1 MLRLDIDQTKT
12 EITFRTNF
20 QEDPLNYLFFIN
32 DKEVTNS
39 LEKALDFKTFDHEAV
54 INIVYQPQAEFV
66 VRSVTRCTSSM
77 PGHAEAVVSIQFSPD
92 GKQLASGSGD
102 TSIRL
107 WDLTTETPLYT
118 CNGHKQWVLC
128 VSWAPDGK
136 KLASSCKS
144 GELRIWDPET
154 GKQIGKPM
162 IGHKKWIN
170 CLSWEPYHLSAACR
184 RIASAGCD
192 GDVRIWDV
200 LLSQCI
206 RVLTSH
212 TNAVTSVRWGGLG
225 LIYTSSKDRTI
236 KMWRAE
242 DGALCRTLTGHAHW
256 VNNLTLNTDYV
267 LRAGPFFLGVHDD
280 DKILKARQ
288 SKFNTLW
295 IETFE

>member
-1 MLRLDIDQTKT
+1 M
-12 EITFRTNF
+12 
-20 QEDPLNYLFFIN
+20 NYLFFID
-32 DKEVTNS
+32 DKEVANS
-39 LEKALDFKTFDHEAV
+39 LEKTLDFKTFDHEAV

-92 GKQLASGSGD
+92 GKHLASGSGD
-102 TSIRL
+102 TTIRL

-118 CNGHKQWVLC
+118 CTGHKQWVLC

-136 KLASSCKS
+136 KLATSCKS
-144 GELRIWDPET
+144 GEIRIWDPET

-170 CLSWEPYHLSAACR
+170 CLSWEPYHLNAACR
-184 RIASAGCD
+184 QIASAGCD

-200 LLSQCI
+200 VLSQCI

-242 DGALCRTLTGHAHW
+242 DGALCRTMTGHAHW

-267 LRAGPFFLGVHDD
+267 LRAGPFYLGVHDD
-280 DKILKARQ
+280 DKVLKSRQ
-288 SKFNTLW
+288 SKT
-295 IETFE
+295 I

>member
-1 MLRLDIDQTKT
+1 M
-12 EITFRTNF
+12 
-20 QEDPLNYLFFIN
+20 NYLFFIN
-32 DKEVTNS
+32 DKEVSHS
-39 LEKALDFKTFDHEAV
+39 LEKTLDFKTFDHEAV

-102 TSIRL
+102 TTIRL
-107 WDLTTETPLYT
+107 WDLTTETPLFT
-118 CNGHKQWVLC
+118 CTGHKQWVLC
-128 VSWAPDGK
+128 VAWSPDGT

-144 GELRIWDPET
+144 GELRIWDPES

-162 IGHKKWIN
+162 VGHKKWIN
-170 CLSWEPYHLSAACR
+170 CLSWEPYHLNASCR
-184 RIASAGCD
+184 RIASAGSD

-206 RVLTSH
+206 RSLSSH

-225 LIYTSSKDRTI
+225 MLYTSSKDRSI

-242 DGALCRTLTGHAHW
+242 DGALCRTMTGHAHW

-267 LRAGPFFLGVHDD
+267 LRAGPYNLGVHDD
-280 DKILKARQ
+280 DKVLKSRQ
-288 SKFNTLW
+288 SKKIISNK
-295 IETFE
+295 

>member
-1 MLRLDIDQTKT
+1 M
-12 EITFRTNF
+12 
-20 QEDPLNYLFFIN
+20 NYSFFIN
-32 DKEVTNS
+32 DKEVTHS
-39 LEKALDFKTFDHEAV
+39 LEKTLDFKIFDHEAV

-102 TSIRL
+102 TTIRL

-118 CNGHKQWVLC
+118 CTGHKQWVLC
-128 VSWAPDGK
+128 VSWSPDSK
-136 KLASSCKS
+136 KLASACKS
-144 GELRIWDPET
+144 GEIRIWDSET

-170 CLSWEPYHLSAACR
+170 CLSWEPYHLNASCR
-184 RIASAGCD
+184 HLASAGCD

-200 LLSQCI
+200 LLTQCI
-206 RVLTSH
+206 RSLTSH

-225 LIYTSSKDRTI
+225 LLYTSSKDRTI

-267 LRAGPFFLGVHDD
+267 LRGGPFYLGVHDD
-280 DKILKARQ
+280 DKILKSRQ
-288 SKFNTLW
+288 STVS
-295 IETFE
+295 TFGI